1 MPKTRAALA
10 PRIANKRVQ
19 RTLLAAKQRAEKVP
33 DKALVAHVTAIL
45 NGAAALPGGKR
56 A

>member
-1 MPKTRAALA
+1 MPKTPAALA

-19 RTLLAAKQRAEKVP
+19 RTLLAALRRHERAN
-33 DKALVAHVTAIL
+33 DKAEVEHIKQIL
-45 NGAAALPGGKR
+45 NGAALLPGGKR

>member
-10 PRIANKRVQ
+10 PRSTNKRVQ

-33 DKALVAHVTAIL
+33 DKALAAHIAAIL
-45 NGAAALPGGKR
+45 NGTVSVPGGKR